1 MEMME
6 IAWWQNVKKYQSSIT
21 LGHVKMNIH
30 WYIFFYNSLIIVIFP
45 QKMFYLFFFT
55 LGCENSVLQDL
66 LRFVEK
72 IILCGIFTYIS
83 SKSIFFVNSTLR
95 HKLSRLI
102 IHLNF
107 TFKCKN
113 NFQKEIQNI
122 IKMPKNSAYCAGH
135 TLPNHQI

>member
-1 MEMME
+1 
-6 IAWWQNVKKYQSSIT
+6 
-21 LGHVKMNIH
+21 MNIH

-55 LGCENSVLQDL
+55 LGCENSVL

-102 IHLNF
+102 THLNF

-135 TLPNHQI
+135 TLPNHQIWSNALMPTRVFSSSSFCSQMM

>member
-1 MEMME
+1 ME

-45 QKMFYLFFFT
+45 PKCSTSSFLHVVVKTECFV
-55 LGCENSVLQDL
+55 G
-66 LRFVEK
+66 FVEICRK
-72 IILCGIFTYIS
+72 KNLMQYIYIS
-83 SKSIFFVNSTLR
+83 RKSIFFVNSTLR

-102 IHLNF
+102 THLNF

-113 NFQKEIQNI
+113 NFQKEIQI
-122 IKMPKNSAYCAGH
+122 VIKMHKNSAYCAGH